1 MVSGSTVILSVLMS
15 YEPIAGSVSEGQE
28 YNSVHSYIATDN
40 FLFAPHEWG
49 SLMLALIRLTHLSN
63 LCTLIYW
70 LHGVLTQDI
79 PPFSLWVTDGRPLV
93 LNQVSSCRLP
103 PNTKPSLQFNSK

>member
-1 MVSGSTVILSVLMS
+1 M
-15 YEPIAGSVSEGQE
+15 SEGQE

-40 FLFAPHEWG
+40 FLFAPHELG

-70 LHGVLTQDI
+70 LHGVLTQVHSTLFTMGYRWKAI
-79 PPFSLWVTDGRPLV
+79 GLEPGI
-93 LNQVSSCRLP
+93 
-103 PNTKPSLQFNSK
+103 